1 MSQNDNDEEKP
12 RSSMDDRT
20 ATDEEM
26 FTDDMVCDL
35 ARKAISRLVA
45 DAKSGR
51 LDQNRELAE
60 VVEACIRNTKIGPL
74 RDLKWLLAQQELTRP
89 DLQRD

>member
-1 MSQNDNDEEKP
+1 
-12 RSSMDDRT
+12 MDDRT